1 MNHPAMTPPLFTAEL
16 PGVGGRVRVRDED
29 FEVEEVPSYEP
40 SGSGDHLYLWVE
52 KRGIAPEFFARLI
65 ATRLGTHPGNVGT
78 AGLKDRHAVTR
89 QWVSVPKEC
98 EPNVGK
104 LDGDGIRVLK
114 TGRHTN
120 KLKPGHLRG
129 NRFRILIR
137 GAIGN
142 PRHTADSS
150 DSPPT
155 RLTSFGD
162 LPHKGGGQKNALTSP
177 LVGEVAERSEAGGG
191 GRADT
196 NVNADAILDRI
207 RSQGL
212 PNFYGPQRFGR
223 DGSTVELG
231 LQCLAG
237 KAPRRVRPFLFR
249 FALSAVQSLLFNDY
263 LSRRLKDG
271 LFRTVLEGDVMAKWP
286 LGGMFVAKDV
296 PTEQARFDARET
308 VTAGPMFGKKTYPA
322 EGVAAEREAAV
333 LRDHNLSP
341 ASFGGFGK
349 LVLGTRRHNLVYLD
363 DLAAAWEPDGLRL
376 SFTLP
381 AGSYATVL
389 LAEVMKTTIADDDA
403 AEDDGEEGEQ

>member
-1 MNHPAMTPPLFTAEL
+1 MNHPAMTPPLLTADL
-16 PGVGGRVRVRDED
+16 PGVGGRIRVRDDD

-40 SGSGDHLYLWVE
+40 CGSGDHLYLWIE
-52 KRGIAPEFFARLI
+52 KRGVAPEFFTRTVAQ
-65 ATRLGTHPGNVGT
+65 RLGTHPGNIGT

-89 QWVSVPKEC
+89 QWVSVPIEC
-98 EPNVGK
+98 ESNVSK
-104 LDGDGIRVLK
+104 LDGGGIRVLK

-129 NRFRILIR
+129 NRFRILVR
-137 GAIGN
+137 DAQQG
-142 PRHTADSS
+142 
-150 DSPPT
+150 
-155 RLTSFGD
+155 
-162 LPHKGGGQKNALTSP
+162 PH
-177 LVGEVAERSEAGGG
+177 V
-191 GRADT
+191 
-196 NVNADAILDRI
+196 DAILERI
-207 RSQGL
+207 RTHGM

-223 DGSTVELG
+223 DGGTVELG

-237 KAPRRVRPFLFR
+237 KASRRIRPFLFR

-263 LSRRLKDG
+263 LARRMRDG
-271 LFRTVLEGDVMAKWP
+271 LYRTVLEGDVMAKWP

-296 PTEQARFDARET
+296 AAEQLRFDAKET

-322 EGVAAEREAAV
+322 EGLAAEREAEV
-333 LRDHNLSP
+333 LRDNKLSM

-363 DLAAAWEPDGLRL
+363 DLAATWEPEGLRL

-389 LAEVMKTTIADDDA
+389 LAEVMKTDIAEPEDAPDDG
-403 AEDDGEEGEQ
+403 AEDEQ

>member
-1 MNHPAMTPPLFTAEL
+1 MNHPAMRPPLFTADCQ
-16 PGVGGRVRVRDED
+16 GVGGRIRACDED

-40 SGSGDHLYLWVE
+40 CGSGDHLYLWIE
-52 KRGIAPEFFARLI
+52 KRGVAPEFFARTV
-65 ATRLGTHPGNVGT
+65 AQRLGTHPGNVGT

-98 EPNVGK
+98 EANVAK
-104 LDGDGIRVLK
+104 LNGEGIRVLK

-137 GAIGN
+137 DAN
-142 PRHTADSS
+142 RAADVSS
-150 DSPPT
+150 
-155 RLTSFGD
+155 
-162 LPHKGGGQKNALTSP
+162 
-177 LVGEVAERSEAGGG
+177 V
-191 GRADT
+191 
-196 NVNADAILDRI
+196 LDRI
-207 RSQGL
+207 RANGM

-223 DGSTVELG
+223 DGGTVDLG

-237 KAPRRVRPFLFR
+237 KAPRRIRPFLFR

-263 LSRRLKDG
+263 LSRRMRDG
-271 LFRTVLEGDVMAKWP
+271 LFRTVLAGDVMAKWP

-296 PTEQARFDARET
+296 PAEQARFDAKET

-322 EGVAAEREAAV
+322 EGVAAEREAVV
-333 LRDHNLSP
+333 LSDNGLSIG
-341 ASFGGFGK
+341 SFGGFGK

-389 LAEVMKTTIADDDA
+389 LAEVMKTDIA
-403 AEDDGEEGEQ
+403 EEGEPEDDDGGGEQ